1 MCQDRSVLC
10 SSPRWLLDR
19 RGPSRQPSLW
29 HHASLIQSVESG
41 PDAFGI
47 WYRSGAGSGSRSW
60 TRSRSGTGTGSRSWS
75 RTGSWISTH
84 EFCCAADSWAAY
96 TTGDGHL
103 SHCQHRGGYL
113 CVSVSVALLLLRLG
127 SVTPIG
133 AVTVAVLES
142 GPYADALIVPRAV

>member
-1 MCQDRSVLC
+1 MSNRMCQDRSVLC

-60 TRSRSGTGTGSRSWS
+60 SRS
-75 RTGSWISTH
+75 GSWISTH